1 MEYTKCESNRGN
13 KYAKGEHSDE
23 DKKLKRIFFVQGN
36 FEWEGKYSVVVHWG
50 DNMQKDK
57 IIRLESLLG
66 RERYTE
72 GKNTLE
78 GKGSIKE

>member
-1 MEYTKCESNRGN
+1 
-13 KYAKGEHSDE
+13 
-23 DKKLKRIFFVQGN
+23 
-36 FEWEGKYSVVVHWG
+36 
-50 DNMQKDK
+50 MQKDK